1 MTEPTAPSNIRDV
14 GVSIIRTVV
23 PGFWG
28 SALAWAATQVPALE
42 PVLNAPGMAGI
53 GAALA
58 GALILAWYSLFRSIE
73 GKLPAWL
80 TVLVLGSNTPPTY
93 VPPAVAPGEVRWVRE
108 ADTPSRGIDL

>member
-1 MTEPTAPSNIRDV
+1 MTQPTAPNSNIRDV

-23 PGFWG
+23 PGLWG
-28 SALAWAATQVPALE
+28 SALAWLATQVPAFE

-53 GAALA
+53 GSALA

-80 TVLVLGSNTPPTY
+80 TVLVLGANTPPTY
-93 VPPAVAPGEVRWVRE
+93 QPTVPGTVNWARDEP
-108 ADTPSRGIDL
+108 RGLDL